1 MAVKL
6 VAERDSLPRLLAF
19 IYLSLALGSFVML
32 RLWPALILRLA
43 HCPLHDH
50 FGIPCLTCGGTHA
63 AVALSR
69 LDVGGA
75 LGANPLVTGLGG
87 LLILWSGYAIAATAV
102 PAWRLSI
109 DWRPREVAALRMAAA
124 IILLAA
130 WLYQLIRIG

>member
-1 MAVKL
+1 MKL

-19 IYLSLALGSFVML
+19 IYLSIALGSFVLL
-32 RLWPALILRLA
+32 RWWPALILRLA
-43 HCPLHDH
+43 HCPLHDR
-50 FGIPCLTCGGTHA
+50 FGVPCLTCGGTHA

-75 LGANPLVTGLGG
+75 VNANPLVTGLGV
-87 LLILWSGYAIAATAV
+87 LLILWSGYAIAATVV
-102 PAWRLSI
+102 PVWRLSI
-109 DWRPREVAALRMAAA
+109 DWRPREVAALRVAAA